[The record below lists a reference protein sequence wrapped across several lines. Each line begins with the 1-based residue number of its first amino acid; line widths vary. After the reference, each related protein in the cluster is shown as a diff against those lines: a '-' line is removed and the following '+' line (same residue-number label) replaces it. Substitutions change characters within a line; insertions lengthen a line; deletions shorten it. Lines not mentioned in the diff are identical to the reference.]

1 MGTVGGSCPKTVAK
15 ERKMDISLW
24 RNQDQN
30 ENQGAHEIEILMTI
44 KNSAEQFLKT
54 GQQKVSLGDLVAHAC
69 RKNPAKI
76 QVTTWQTLSKYYIGF
91 LENNVVELMEDLHE
105 LHSQN
110 VDPSEVSVSMA
121 FYQFL
126 HSEKSLKKC
135 PHVRHFLL
143 LAQYCKEQLRA
154 SSGGGPG
161 V

>member
-30 ENQGAHEIEILMTI
+30 ENPGAHEIEILMTI

-105 LHSQN
+105 FHSQN

-121 FYQFL
+121 FYQLL
-126 HSEKSLKKC
+126 HSEESLKSARMCATFSCC
-135 PHVRHFLL
+135 PSTART
-143 LAQYCKEQLRA
+143 
-154 SSGGGPG
+154 S
-161 V
+161 